1 MNKIELAK
9 AIYQVSYLTGNFKL
23 RSGKTSTIYFDK
35 YLFESDPVLLAEIA
49 RQMSQKI
56 PTDTEILAGLETGGI
71 PLATALSLKTQL
83 PIVFVRKQAKSYGTC
98 KLAEGIDIKGKKLCI
113 IEDVITTG
121 GQVVSS
127 AHELRKLGASL
138 LSVVCVILRD
148 DTARDNLKE
157 IGLDI
162 ATLFQMEELNEKI

>member
-9 AIYQVSYLTGNFKL
+9 AIYHVSYLTGNFKL
-23 RSGKTSTIYFDK
+23 RSGKTSNIYFDK
-35 YLFESDPVLLAEIA
+35 YLFESNPILLAEIA
-49 RQMSQKI
+49 EHLAQKI
-56 PTDTEILAGLETGGI
+56 PANTEVLAGLETGGI

-83 PIVFVRKQAKSYGTC
+83 PVVFVRKQAKSYGTC
-98 KLAEGIDIKGKKLCI
+98 KLAEGIDIQDKKLCI

-121 GQVVSS
+121 GQVLLS
-127 AHELRKLGASL
+127 ANELKKLGASL
-138 LSVVCVILRD
+138 LSVLCVILRD

-162 ATLFQMEELNEKI
+162 DPLFRMEDLSEEI